1 MVTCLQESV
10 LLLVRSDQPL
20 RVRYRRGIFQGSDQA
35 KQRASADCVSLQR
48 PGYGGLADTARPSES
63 PLIPAPD
70 GGLVDEFGRLELY
83 QLVID
88 APR

>member
-1 MVTCLQESV
+1 MLF
-10 LLLVRSDQPL
+10 LVRPDQPL
-20 RVRYRRGIFQGSDQA
+20 RVRYRRGVFQGSDQA
-35 KQRASADCVSLQR
+35 EQRASANCVSLQR
-48 PGYGGLADTARPSES
+48 PRYCGLADTARPSES

-83 QLVID
+83 QLVTD